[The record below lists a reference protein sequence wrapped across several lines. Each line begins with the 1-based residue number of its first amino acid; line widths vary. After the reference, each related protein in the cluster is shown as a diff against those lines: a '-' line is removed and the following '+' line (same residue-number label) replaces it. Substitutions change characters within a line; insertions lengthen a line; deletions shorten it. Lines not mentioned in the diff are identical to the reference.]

1 MKTYEQL
8 QIEIVLTSDDV
19 VRTSV
24 ENFNK
29 LWFD

>member
-8 QIEIVLTSDDV
+8 QIEIVLTSNDV